1 MVEIIERYM
10 LRIVIVSAAGQT
22 PHRQIQEAV
31 AFQIKAEQSCD
42 TSLRFFYS
50 KKSIT
55 PELLLKFDSKF
66 T

>member
-1 MVEIIERYM
+1 LTSVPERNADQY
-10 LRIVIVSAAGQT
+10 I
-22 PHRQIQEAV
+22 EAV